1 MNLVD
6 EVTKKLVECREKG
19 IRVDTLSGFST
30 LEIKENE
37 LFINLGVD
45 EEELECDL
53 LEAYNQ
59 LVNALEKYRFVK
71 EVIDDHVV
79 KR

>member
-6 EVTKKLVECREKG
+6 EVTKKLVECKEKG

-59 LVNALEKYRFVK
+59 LVNALEKLRFVK

>member
-1 MNLVD
+1 MKMIN
-6 EVTKKLVECREKG
+6 EVTKKLVECKEKG

-59 LVNALEKYRFVK
+59 LVNALEKLRFVK
-71 EVIDDHVV
+71 EVINDHVV